1 MSARVRDEVST
12 SSTGGTVATDRRS
25 SLSRPGDP
33 ASASA
38 PRWVRWPEVHTLA
51 DGTESLPAGAKR
63 IGYGADYNPE
73 QWPEAVWAEDVRLMR
88 EAGVNIVS
96 VGIFSWALLQPTPD
110 TWDFGWLD
118 RAIDLLHANGIA
130 VDLATATA
138 SPPPWLTEAHPE
150 VLPVNRQ
157 GETIWP
163 GGRQQWRPTSPIFRR
178 YALALVQKMAERY
191 AEHPAL
197 SMWHISNEL
206 GCHNVYDFSDDAARA
221 FRTWLEARYGS
232 LAELNRAW
240 GTAFWS
246 QNYSTWN
253 QILPPRLAATHPN
266 PTQQLDFARFSSDAL
281 KDYLID
287 EREVLRRITPEVP
300 ITTNFMVMGETRGMD
315 YADWAS
321 EIDVVSN
328 DHYLLVADPQAF
340 EELSLSANLTGQLAG
355 REPWFLMEHS
365 TSAVNW
371 QPVNQAK
378 TPGQLRR
385 DSLTHLA
392 HGADAICFFQWRQ
405 SLAGAEKFHSAML
418 PHAGEHSTVFRS
430 VSRFGAELGSLA
442 EVTGTRTKPARIG
455 ILFDW
460 DSWWAS
466 ELDSHPTELLRYKAE
481 AMAWYTAAFANGL
494 QADIVPARSVLTGP
508 GLRGA
513 ALTNYDLVIAP
524 MLYLVPQALAD
535 ALADYARTGGHLV
548 VGVFSGIADADDHIH
563 PGGYPGAFRE
573 LLGVRAEEFGGLQP
587 GQTVALTGD
596 LPVGSTGSLLTHDVT
611 VADDVEV
618 LARFQD
624 GPFPG
629 VPAVTSR
636 VVAGS
641 GRTGRASFVAT
652 VLDGSA
658 LAALVGRFAAA
669 AGSRSPLPAE
679 VHGRVQLAVRQSDA
693 EEYLFY
699 INHTAQP
706 VTVPLTP
713 ADGPLS
719 AVDLG
724 GSTLAADALTLPATG
739 VAVLRRP
746 RTEFPA

>member
-1 MSARVRDEVST
+1 MSAASDVTAATNGPAS
-12 SSTGGTVATDRRS
+12 TDRRP

-33 ASASA
+33 ASSTEPRSA
-38 PRWVRWPEVHTLA
+38 DRWVRWPETHTLA
-51 DGTESLPAGAKR
+51 DGTESLPAGAPR

-73 QWPEAVWAEDVRLMR
+73 QWPESVWADDVRLMR

-96 VGIFSWALLQPTPD
+96 VGIFSWALLQPTVD

-138 SPPPWLTEAHPE
+138 SPPPWLTELHPE
-150 VLPVNRQ
+150 VLPLNGQ

-163 GGRQQWRPTSPIFRR
+163 GGRQQWRPTSPVFRR
-178 YALALVQKMAERY
+178 YALALVQKLAERY
-191 AEHPAL
+191 ADHPAL

-221 FRTWLEARYGS
+221 FRGWLEARYGT

-246 QNYSTWN
+246 QNYSAWS

-281 KDYLID
+281 KDYLIA
-287 EREVLRRITPEVP
+287 EREVLRRVTPEVP
-300 ITTNFMVMGETRGMD
+300 ITTNFMVMNETRGMD
-315 YADWAS
+315 YADWAD
-321 EIDVVSN
+321 EIDLVSN
-328 DHYLLVADPQAF
+328 DHYLLVADPSAF
-340 EELSLSANLTGQLAG
+340 EELSFSANLTGQIAG
-355 REPWFLMEHS
+355 RAPWFLMEHS

-378 TPGQLRR
+378 SPGQLRR

-405 SLAGAEKFHSAML
+405 SLAGAERFHSAML
-418 PHAGEHSTVFRS
+418 PHAGEHSAVFRS
-430 VSRFGAELGSLA
+430 VTRFGAELGSLA
-442 EVTGTRTKPARIG
+442 AVAGSRTEQARIG

-481 AMAWYTAAFANGL
+481 AMAWYTAALANGL
-494 QADIVPARSVLTGP
+494 QADIVPARSVLNGH
-508 GLRGA
+508 GLAG
-513 ALTNYDLVIAP
+513 YDLVIAP
-524 MLYLVPQALAD
+524 MLYLVPQPLAD
-535 ALADYARTGGHLV
+535 ALAEYARTGGHLV

-573 LLGVRAEEFGGLQP
+573 LLGVRAEEFGGLLA
-587 GQTVALTGD
+587 GQTVALTGE
-596 LPVGSTGSLLTHDVT
+596 LPAGSTGSLLTHDVS
-611 VADDVEV
+611 VEADVEV
-618 LARFQD
+618 LARFDD

-629 VPAVTSR
+629 VPAITSR
-636 VVAGS
+636 IVSAGDDRS
-641 GRTGRASFVAT
+641 GRASFVAT
-652 VLDGSA
+652 VLDRVA
-658 LAALVGRFAAA
+658 LPALVGRFAAD
-669 AGSRSPLPAE
+669 AGIRSALPAE
-679 VHGRVQLAVRQSDA
+679 VHGSVQLAVRQGDT

-699 INHTAQP
+699 INHTAST
-706 VTVPLTP
+706 VTVPLTA
-713 ADGPLS
+713 ADG
-719 AVDLG
+719 AVAALDLG
-724 GSTLAADALTLPATG
+724 GSTLTAEALTLPATG
-739 VAVLRRP
+739 VAVLSRP
-746 RTEFPA
+746 RTEARA

>member
-1 MSARVRDEVST
+1 MSAVT
-12 SSTGGTVATDRRS
+12 AT
-25 SLSRPGDP
+25 
-33 ASASA
+33 
-38 PRWVRWPEVHTLA
+38 RWVRWPEAHTLA
-51 DGTESLPAGAKR
+51 DGTESLPAHTAR

-73 QWPEAVWAEDVRLMR
+73 QWPEEVWAEDMRLMR

-118 RAIDLLHANGIA
+118 RAIDLLHTNGIA

-138 SPPPWLTEAHPE
+138 SPPPWLTELHPE

-163 GGRQQWRPTSPIFRR
+163 GGRQQWRPTSPVFRR
-178 YALALVQKMAERY
+178 YALALVAKMAERY
-191 AEHPAL
+191 ATHPAL
-197 SMWHISNEL
+197 SMWHVSNEL

-221 FRTWLEARYGS
+221 FRVWLEARYGT

-246 QNYSTWN
+246 QNYSAFN

-281 KDYLID
+281 KDYLVA
-287 EREVLRRITPEVP
+287 EREILREATPDVP

-315 YADWAS
+315 YADWAG
-321 EIDVVSN
+321 EVDVVSN
-328 DHYLLVADPQAF
+328 DHYLLVADPEAF
-340 EELSLSANLTGQLAG
+340 EELSFSANLTGQIAG
-355 REPWFLMEHS
+355 RAPWFLMEHS

-392 HGADAICFFQWRQ
+392 HGADAICFFQWRA

-418 PHAGEHSTVFRS
+418 PHAGEHSKVFRS
-430 VSRFGAELGSLA
+430 VASFGAELGALA
-442 EVTGTRTKPARIG
+442 EVAGTRTKQARVG

-481 AMAWYTAAFANGL
+481 AVSWYTAALANGL
-494 QADIVPARSVLTGP
+494 QADIVPARSVLQGA
-508 GLRGA
+508 GLDG
-513 ALTNYDLVIAP
+513 YDLVIAP
-524 MLYLVPQALAD
+524 MLYVVPDELAD
-535 ALADYARTGGHLV
+535 ALADYARAGGHLV

-573 LLGVRAEEFGGLQP
+573 LLGVRAEEFGGLLA
-587 GQTVALTGD
+587 GQTVSLSGD
-596 LPVGSTGSLLTHDVT
+596 LPAGATGSLLTHDVN
-611 VADDVEV
+611 VEPDVEV
-618 LARFQD
+618 LARFTD

-629 VPAVTSR
+629 VPAVT
-636 VVAGS
+636 
-641 GRTGRASFVAT
+641 GRAVGAGRASFVAT
-652 VLDGSA
+652 VPDRQTLHG
-658 LAALVGRFAAA
+658 LLGLFAAD
-669 AGSRSPLPAE
+669 AGIASPLPAE
-679 VHGRVQLAVRQSDA
+679 VHGSVQLAVRQSDTQD
-693 EEYLFY
+693 YLFY
-699 INHTAQP
+699 INHSAQA
-706 VTVPLTP
+706 VTVPLSA
-713 ADGPLS
+713 ADGPLT
-719 AVDLG
+719 ALELG
-724 GSTLAADALTLPATG
+724 GSTLSADSLTLPATG
-739 VAVLRRP
+739 VAVLGRP
-746 RTEFPA
+746 RTDL

>member
-1 MSARVRDEVST
+1 MSA
-12 SSTGGTVATDRRS
+12 
-25 SLSRPGDP
+25 P
-33 ASASA
+33 ASTVTSTTDATTE
-38 PRWVRWPEVHTLA
+38 PRWVRWPEAHTLA
-51 DGTESLPAGAKR
+51 DGTESLPAGAAR

-73 QWPEAVWAEDVRLMR
+73 QWPEEVWADDMRLMR

-96 VGIFSWALLQPTPD
+96 IGIFSWALLQPTPD
-110 TWDFGWLD
+110 SWDFGWLD

-178 YALALVQKMAERY
+178 YALALVEKMATRY
-191 AEHPAL
+191 ADHPAL

-206 GCHNVYDFSDDAARA
+206 GCHNVYDFSDDAGRA
-221 FRTWLEARYGS
+221 FRDWLEARYGS
-232 LAELNRAW
+232 LTELNRAW

-281 KDYLID
+281 KNYLVA
-287 EREVLRRITPEVP
+287 EREILRQATPDVP

-315 YADWAS
+315 YADWAG
-321 EIDVVSN
+321 EIDLVSN

-340 EELSLSANLTGQLAG
+340 EELSFSANLTGQIAG
-355 REPWFLMEHS
+355 RAPWFLMEHS

-378 TPGQLRR
+378 SPGQLRR

-418 PHAGEHSTVFRS
+418 PHAGEDSTVFRS
-430 VSRFGAELGSLA
+430 VARFGRELGTLA
-442 EVTGTRTKPARIG
+442 EVAGSRTAQARIG

-481 AMAWYTAAFANGL
+481 AMAWYTAALANGL
-494 QADIVPARSVLTGP
+494 QADIVPARSVLSGP
-508 GLRGA
+508 GLAG
-513 ALTNYDLVIAP
+513 YDVVIAP
-524 MLYLVPQALAD
+524 MLYVVPQPLAD
-535 ALADYARTGGHLV
+535 ALADFARTGGHLV

-573 LLGVRAEEFGGLQP
+573 LLGVRAQEFGGLLA
-587 GQTVALTGD
+587 GQRVKLSGD
-596 LPVGSTGSLLTHDVT
+596 LPAGSTGTLLTHDVT
-611 VADDVEV
+611 VAADVEV
-618 LARFQD
+618 LARFVD

-636 VVAGS
+636 IVSADAGTAADS
-641 GRTGRASFVAT
+641 GRAGRASFVAT
-652 VLDGSA
+652 VLDPDA
-658 LAALVGRFAAA
+658 LTALVGRFAAA
-669 AGSRSPLPAE
+669 AEIVSPLPDA
-679 VHGRVQLAVRQSDA
+679 VHGIVQLAVRHTDTT
-693 EEYLFY
+693 EYLFY
-699 INHTAQP
+699 INHSGHA
-706 VTVPLTP
+706 VTVDLGK
-713 ADGPLS
+713 ADGTLV

-724 GSTLAADALTLPATG
+724 GSTLAADSLTLPATG
-739 VAVLRRP
+739 VAVLSRT
-746 RTEFPA
+746 RTEA

>member
-1 MSARVRDEVST
+1 MSAVVST
-12 SSTGGTVATDRRS
+12 GSTSGV
-25 SLSRPGDP
+25 
-33 ASASA
+33 
-38 PRWVRWPEVHTLA
+38 RWVRWPAAHTLA
-51 DGTESLPAGAKR
+51 DGTESLPADAAR

-73 QWPEAVWAEDVRLMR
+73 QWPEEVWADDMRLMR

-138 SPPPWLTEAHPE
+138 SPPPWLTELHPE
-150 VLPVNRQ
+150 VLPVNRL

-163 GGRQQWRPTSPIFRR
+163 GGRQQWRPTSPAFRR
-178 YALALVQKMAERY
+178 YALALVEKMAERY
-191 AEHPAL
+191 AQHPAL

-206 GCHNVYDFSDDAARA
+206 GCHNVYDYSDDAARA
-221 FRTWLEARYGS
+221 FRTWLEARYGT
-232 LAELNRAW
+232 LTELNRAW

-246 QNYSTWN
+246 QNYSSWS

-281 KDYLID
+281 KDYLVA
-287 EREVLRRITPEVP
+287 EREILRRATPEVP

-315 YADWAS
+315 YADWAA
-321 EIDVVSN
+321 EVDLVSN
-328 DHYLLVADPQAF
+328 DHYLLVADPAAF
-340 EELSLSANLTGQLAG
+340 EELSFSANLTGQIAG
-355 REPWFLMEHS
+355 RAPWFLMEHS

-418 PHAGEHSTVFRS
+418 PHAGENSSVFRS
-430 VSRFGAELGSLA
+430 VARFGGELARLA
-442 EVTGTRTKPARIG
+442 EVAGSRTKQARIG

-481 AMAWYTAAFANGL
+481 AMAWYTAALANGL
-494 QADIVPARSVLTGP
+494 QADIVPARSVLAGP
-508 GLRGA
+508 GLA
-513 ALTNYDLVIAP
+513 DYDLVIAP
-524 MLYLVPQALAD
+524 MLYVVPDELAD
-535 ALADYARTGGHLV
+535 ALAGYARAGGHLV

-563 PGGYPGAFRE
+563 PGGYPGAFRD
-573 LLGVRAEEFGGLQP
+573 LLGVRAEEFGGLLA
-587 GQTVALTGD
+587 GQTVALSGD
-596 LPVGSTGSLLTHDVT
+596 LPVGSTGSLLTHDVS
-611 VADDVEV
+611 VAADVDV
-618 LARFQD
+618 LARFDD

-629 VPAVTSR
+629 VPAIT
-636 VVAGS
+636 
-641 GRTGRASFVAT
+641 GRTAGAGRASFVAT
-652 VLDGSA
+652 VPDRAA
-658 LAALVGRFAAA
+658 LVALVGRFATD
-669 AGSRSPLPAE
+669 AGIHSPLPEE
-679 VHGRVQLAVRQSDA
+679 VHGTVQLALRQSDTR
-693 EEYLFY
+693 EYLFY
-699 INHTAQP
+699 INHSALA
-706 VTVPLTP
+706 VTVPLGA
-713 ADGPLS
+713 ADGDLT

-724 GSTLAADALTLPATG
+724 GSTLAADSLTLPATG
-739 VAVLRRP
+739 VAVLSRA
-746 RTEFPA
+746 RTET